1 MNKLNDKLLTSK
13 LDNVCAHL
21 KLRISANNL
30 LLLKIVQK
38 SLFMKEAFVNYFV
51 GFLKKLMKMQSRM
64 SAKPKS
70 PHLYR

>member
-30 LLLKIVQK
+30 LLLKIV
-38 SLFMKEAFVNYFV
+38 
-51 GFLKKLMKMQSRM
+51 
-64 SAKPKS
+64 
-70 PHLYR
+70 